1 MINFY
6 KLVNKIIKNK
16 VYKGDLVFPHNV
28 NPFLVSKRKGS
39 YIFDIK
45 RIVFFIRKILY
56 FIYLLKWNNGSILFI
71 GLNSKKAS
79 GGSNLKSQINNLIR
93 NKIAVHPNLVF
104 IENFNEGSLTNVS
117 GVSSL
122 KAKFNGKWPNLVI
135 SLSKLSK
142 NNIQEFMKYGIPL
155 SCFINDEK
163 LINYIDYPL
172 IGDANSLQSVI
183 FYLDL
188 ISFTLNKD

>member
-1 MINFY
+1 MLNFY

-16 VYKGDLVFPHNV
+16 IYKGDLVFPHSV

-45 RIVFFIRKILY
+45 RVIFFIRKILY
-56 FIYLLKWNNGSILFI
+56 FIYLIKQNNGSILFI
-71 GLNSKKAS
+71 GLNSKKDTE
-79 GGSNLKSQINNLIR
+79 GSNLKSQINNLIKS
-93 NKIAVHPNLVF
+93 KIAFHPNFVF
-104 IENFNEGSLTNVS
+104 IENFNEGSLTNIS

-122 KAKFNGKWPNLVI
+122 KKKFNGKLPNLVV

-142 NNIQEFMKYGIPL
+142 NNMHEFMRYGIPL
-155 SCFINDEK
+155 ACFINDEK
-163 LINYIDYPL
+163 LIDYVDYPL